1 MKMSEREQ
9 RKSVNQE
16 IPSFAIELICMRLLY
31 LGEFNFS
38 AHERKCF
45 WLHKYFLLCR
55 DDKDILT
62 LKTMAT
68 YSYCFCIVC
77 WKCENR

>member
-68 YSYCFCIVC
+68 HSYCFCIVC
-77 WKCENR
+77 

>member
-1 MKMSEREQ
+1 MQMSERGQ
-9 RKSVNQE
+9 RMSVNQE
-16 IPSFAIELICMRLLY
+16 IPSFAIELSCTRLLY
-31 LGEFNFS
+31 FAEFNVS

-45 WLHKYFLLCR
+45 WLHKCFLLSS

-62 LKTMAT
+62 LKTMAP

-77 WKCENR
+77 WKCENS